1 MSARWAHTFAARPI
15 DGRSVG
21 RHPRL
26 RCQGHGRSGASDG
39 GGSGRADGVEPDYR
53 FTLAN
58 ERTFLAWIRTSLG
71 LLAGG
76 VAVRQLIEPIGG
88 GGRTALALLAIG
100 ASIVLSTG
108 GYLRWRAVQQAM
120 RRGAPL
126 PPSPLVPL
134 AAAGVAIVAIVA
146 FVLMATA

>member
-1 MSARWAHTFAARPI
+1 MRT
-15 DGRSVG
+15 
-21 RHPRL
+21 
-26 RCQGHGRSGASDG
+26 DG
-39 GGSGRADGVEPDYR
+39 GGSDRADGVEPDYR

>member
-1 MSARWAHTFAARPI
+1 MGRPS
-15 DGRSVG
+15 RTLVG
-21 RHPRL
+21 RHPAGYVAKGMDPAR
-26 RCQGHGRSGASDG
+26 ATDG
-39 GGSGRADGVEPDYR
+39 GGSDRADDVEPDYR